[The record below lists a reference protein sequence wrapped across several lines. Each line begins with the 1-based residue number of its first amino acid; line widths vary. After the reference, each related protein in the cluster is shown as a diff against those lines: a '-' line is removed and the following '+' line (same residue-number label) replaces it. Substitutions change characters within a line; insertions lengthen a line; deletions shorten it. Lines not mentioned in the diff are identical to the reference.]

1 MSYPVTH
8 VVDRLQQLTP
18 QLNANVAYRLSA
30 YRLWCG
36 PSCSMDD
43 VRKRLAR
50 NVRVLREKAD
60 ISQDVFADMVG
71 VHRTY
76 MSGIERGKR
85 NPSIDVVERIATALS
100 VEPGRLLQ

>member
-1 MSYPVTH
+1 
-8 VVDRLQQLTP
+8 
-18 QLNANVAYRLSA
+18 
-30 YRLWCG
+30 
-36 PSCSMDD
+36 MDD

-76 MSGIERGKR
+76 MSGIERAKR
-85 NPSIDVVERIATALS
+85 NPSIDVVERIAIALN

>member
-1 MSYPVTH
+1 
-8 VVDRLQQLTP
+8 
-18 QLNANVAYRLSA
+18 
-30 YRLWCG
+30 
-36 PSCSMDD
+36 MDD

-50 NVRVLREKAD
+50 NVRMLREKAD

-76 MSGIERGKR
+76 MSGIERAKR
-85 NPSIDVVERIATALS
+85 NPSIDVVERIAIALN